1 MTKAE
6 IVQALYTRVGG
17 FSKKES
23 ADIVDLVFE
32 MMKETLGRGE
42 KIKIS
47 GFGNFVL
54 RDKRQRPGRNP
65 QTGDPIKI
73 SERRVLTFKAS
84 QILKQALNAK
94 EVAKEN
100 AKERNG
106 GTAPH
111 GAAPG
116 AASVSSAASPAGAPG
131 SRDGASNGGMTGSS
145 STHQAAA
152 SGVNVPL
159 TAAVAAGESAKE

>member
-6 IVQALYTRVGG
+6 IVQALYSRVGG

-23 ADIVDLVFE
+23 ADLVDLVFE
-32 MMKETLGRGE
+32 MIKETLGKGE
-42 KIKIS
+42 KVKIS

-65 QTGDPIKI
+65 QTGEAIQI

-94 EVAKEN
+94 GKE
-100 AKERNG
+100 G
-106 GTAPH
+106 
-111 GAAPG
+111 GAAG
-116 AASVSSAASPAGAPG
+116 AGTNGVGGLSASAPV
-131 SRDGASNGGMTGSS
+131 
-145 STHQAAA
+145 QPVAAA
-152 SGVNVPL
+152 PL
-159 TAAVAAGESAKE
+159 GSELHKE